1 MPLIAIAANNLW
13 NIVNYRAGLLRALG
27 VEGYNLAVIAPQG
40 PEAAAVEKLGANFHT
55 LPMEPRGTSPLAD
68 LRLLMRYRRLL
79 KRLKP
84 DAFLGFTAKPNIW
97 GAAAAHSLGIPV
109 IANVSGLGAVF
120 VRGGPLRLLVERLY
134 RYALRRPATVFFQ
147 NKDDRD
153 LFVSRRIVG
162 PDQARLVPG
171 SGVDLD
177 HFELAPMPGGG
188 ARPVTFLFAGRL
200 LWAKGVAEFVA
211 AGETLRAKGHDV
223 RLQILGL
230 PEPEGATAVSLSAL
244 EEWKAKGAAD
254 YLGSTSDVRP
264 TIAAADCVVLPSY
277 YREGVPH
284 ILLEAAAM
292 GRPVITT
299 DMPGCRD
306 AVDDGRTGFICA
318 PRSAQSL
325 AEAMERMAA
334 LSPAKRSDM
343 GKSARSKMEREF
355 DQRIVH
361 RSYIDALDQ
370 SFIGKR

>member
-13 NIVNYRAGLLRALG
+13 NIVNYRAGLLRALR
-27 VEGYNLAVIAPQG
+27 VEGHELVVIAPKG
-40 PEAAAVEKLGANFHT
+40 PEVAAVEELSASFHP

-68 LRLLMRYRRLL
+68 LRLVMRYRRLL

-134 RYALRRPATVFFQ
+134 RYALRRPAIVFFQ
-147 NKDDRD
+147 NGDDRD
-153 LFVSRRIVG
+153 LLVSRRIVG
-162 PDQARLVPG
+162 PGQAQLLPG

-177 HFELAPMPGGG
+177 HFELAPTPREG
-188 ARPVTFLFAGRL
+188 ARPFTFLFAGRL
-200 LWAKGVAEFVA
+200 LWAKGVAEFIA
-211 AGETLRAKGHDV
+211 AGEALRAKGLDV

-230 PEPEGATAVSLSAL
+230 PEPAGPTAVPLSVL
-244 EEWKAKGAAD
+244 EAWQAKGAAD
-254 YLGSTSDVRP
+254 YLGSTGDVRP
-264 TIAAADCVVLPSY
+264 AIAAADCVVLPSY

-306 AVDDGRTGFICA
+306 AVDDGRTGMLCE
-318 PRSAQSL
+318 PRSAEAL

-334 LSPAKRSDM
+334 LSPAKRSAM

-361 RSYIDALDQ
+361 RRYIDALDQ
-370 SFIGKR
+370 SFIGKK